1 MTTKAT
7 AQFIRPPHS
16 LGKAITGDGPARMDP
31 ALIEKAES
39 VVKALEDD
47 FPVWADEYLDR
58 MRDALDLAAADPS
71 TTETEIQGLF
81 TLVMDL
87 KGQAGSFG
95 YQMLT
100 ELGDLLKSYTE
111 DLTELDNRS
120 NQIIAAHIDAMQ
132 AALRQRIKGD
142 GGDVGRQIVA
152 DLQKL
157 VEDLS

>member
-1 MTTKAT
+1 MSTKAT

-16 LGKAITGDGPARMDP
+16 LGKAIVGDGPARMDP

-39 VVKALEDD
+39 IIKEMEDD
-47 FPVWADEYLDR
+47 FPVWADEYLEG
-58 MRDALDLAAADPS
+58 MREALDGAIADS
-71 TTETEIQGLF
+71 TVTEEQIQRIF

-100 ELGDLLKSYTE
+100 ELGDLLKKYTE
-111 DLTELDNRS
+111 DLAQVDGRS
-120 NQIIAAHIDAMQ
+120 AQIIVAHIDAMQ

-142 GGDVGRQIVA
+142 GGDVGRQIVTDLKKLVA
-152 DLQKL
+152 DL
-157 VEDLS
+157 S